1 MTEQNVLSPNT
12 EESAVGAGG
21 IKLYGFTIRRLKVAN
36 AVAFATT
43 LMFNYVSSS
52 RVISPYG
59 IGTIS
64 RKYPT
69 IITPASGAF
78 AIWLCIYCLQFGFV
92 IYQFY
97 WPKETELVLSHDVGF
112 WYISSCVFNSLWIL
126 VFTQGTPIAMYFSVL
141 SIFLLLFSIC
151 MVYVRTKC
159 WWKERTSVIEK
170 IILDVHFSM
179 YGGWVTVASIV
190 NTSIAITTFWDATS
204 EAAET
209 CSIVMLLVALV
220 LNVVIVLYRRDPVW
234 GGVLCWA
241 TYFIS
246 VKSENSAHTTALVVC
261 VFIGCLS
268 AAVAVWNAVALSRRR
283 NSTQDQDVYNKS
295 THLLEEAPPS
305 TPEED

>member
-1 MTEQNVLSPNT
+1 MSDENSILPSTN
-12 EESAVGAGG
+12 ESAVGTGG
-21 IKLYGFTIRRLKVAN
+21 ITLYGFTVPRLKVAN
-36 AVAFATT
+36 AVAFAAT
-43 LMFNYVSSS
+43 LIFNYISSS
-52 RVISPYG
+52 RIISPYG

-78 AIWLCIYCLQFGFV
+78 AIWLFIYCLQFGFI

-97 WPKETELVLSHDVGF
+97 WPKETEAVLSRDIGF
-112 WYISSCVFNSLWIL
+112 WYVSSCIFNSLWII
-126 VFTQGTPIAMYFSVL
+126 VFTQGTSTAMYFSVL
-141 SIFLLLFSIC
+141 TIFLLLFSIC
-151 MVYVRTKC
+151 MIYVRTKC
-159 WWKERTSVIEK
+159 WWKERTSVIET

-190 NTSIAITTFWDATS
+190 NTSIAITTIWDATP
-204 EAAET
+204 EAAVT
-209 CSIVMLLVALV
+209 CSIIMLVVALL

-246 VKSENSAHTTALVVC
+246 VKSENSVHTTALFVC

-268 AAVAVWNAVALSRRR
+268 VAVAVWNAVSLSRRR
-283 NSTQDQDVYNKS
+283 KSTQDQNIYNNS
-295 THLLEEAPPS
+295 VHLLKETPPS
-305 TPEED
+305 VLEKN